1 MLTQR
6 EINKWMIC
14 KRSAF
19 VETCSVFAFLDK
31 TIVDWVKYVFV
42 AEKGETNY
50 KMKLLFIREIKG
62 GAE

>member
-1 MLTQR
+1 M
-6 EINKWMIC
+6 C

-19 VETCSVFAFLDK
+19 VETRSVFAFLDK

-50 KMKLLFIREIKG
+50 KMKYYLLERSKEERSNEKIP
-62 GAE
+62 

>member
-1 MLTQR
+1 
-6 EINKWMIC
+6 MIC

-19 VETCSVFAFLDK
+19 VETRSVFAFLDK

-62 GAE
+62 GAA